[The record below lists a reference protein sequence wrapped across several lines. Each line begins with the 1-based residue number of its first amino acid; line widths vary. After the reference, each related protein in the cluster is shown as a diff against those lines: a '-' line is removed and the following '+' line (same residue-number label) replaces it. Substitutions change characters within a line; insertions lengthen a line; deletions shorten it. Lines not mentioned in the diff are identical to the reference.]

1 MLIGFCRKEVLK
13 FFELKKME
21 MFILKKKK
29 ILFEMNIYMYDGVF
43 LIMRKVFFNCLNI
56 YVYV

>member
-13 FFELKKME
+13 FFELKKKE

-56 YVYV
+56 YV

>member
-29 ILFEMNIYMYDGVF
+29 ILFEMNIYMYDGDF
-43 LIMRKVFFNCLNI
+43 LIMRKVFINCLNI
-56 YVYV
+56 YV

>member
-56 YVYV
+56 YV

>member
-43 LIMRKVFFNCLNI
+43 LIMRKVFFNCLKI
-56 YVYV
+56 YV

>member
-29 ILFEMNIYMYDGVF
+29 ILFEMNIYMYDGDF

-56 YVYV
+56 HV

>member
-13 FFELKKME
+13 FFELKKKE

-29 ILFEMNIYMYDGVF
+29 ILFEMDIYMYDGDF
-43 LIMRKVFFNCLNI
+43 LIMRKVFFNCLKI
-56 YVYV
+56 YV